1 MPRTITLNWMDWI
14 TLAIVLV
21 SILRGTRYGALAGVV
36 DLLVLVGAFLAA
48 AAVYA
53 DGAALLRRS
62 LAVLA
67 ASWAAFVALVAIWI
81 GLYVPLGL
89 LVRWALGRKV
99 AAASRMVGG
108 VLGGIRGL
116 VLATILLVIVLAA
129 PFREAIAADA
139 ARSRV
144 APYLLRANERLGALL
159 LPALPVRVPRIGP
172 GGITF

>member
-21 SILRGTRYGALAGVV
+21 SILRGTRYGALAG
-36 DLLVLVGAFLAA
+36 
-48 AAVYA
+48 AVYA

-62 LAVLA
+62 LAVLP

-129 PFREAIAADA
+129 PFREAIA
-139 ARSRV
+139 
-144 APYLLRANERLGALL
+144 
-159 LPALPVRVPRIGP
+159 
-172 GGITF
+172 